1 MHPLVDKIKGLYVI
15 ADTATIEEERFFEK
29 AAIAITA
36 GCRVL
41 QYRDKSNDQA
51 RRLRQASQLSGLCK
65 QAGSVFIINDDA
77 ELARQVDADG
87 VHCGKNDAAIGDIK
101 RSYPE
106 LLIGASCYDSVERAN
121 EMIAA
126 GADYVAFGRFFPST
140 TKPGATPANIDIL
153 RQAKQQLKHPV
164 VAIGGIVAENA
175 GILISSGADAV
186 AVIGG
191 VFNTP
196 DVYHSSKKICELFTQ
211 REHQALSPHDAD
223 KLDH

>member
-29 AAIAITA
+29 AEIAIAA
-36 GCRVL
+36 GCHVL
-41 QYRDKSNDQA
+41 QYRDKTNDHTK
-51 RRLRQASQLSGLCK
+51 RLRQASQLSRLCK
-65 QAGSVFIINDDA
+65 EAGSVFIINDDA
-77 ELARQVDADG
+77 ELAIQVNADG
-87 VHCGKNDAAIGDIK
+87 VHCGINDRSVSEIR

-106 LLIGASCYDSVERAN
+106 LLIGASCYDSLQRAN

-126 GADYVAFGRFFPST
+126 GADYVAFGRFFAST

-164 VAIGGIVAENA
+164 VAIGGIGAENA

-191 VFNTP
+191 VFNTR
-196 DVYHSSKKICELFTQ
+196 DVYDSSKKISELFTQ
-211 REHQALSPHDAD
+211 REHLALSQDDAG
-223 KLDH
+223 KLGR

>member
-1 MHPLVDKIKGLYVI
+1 MHPLADKIKGLYVI
-15 ADTATIEEERFFEK
+15 ADTATIEEEQFIEK
-29 AAIAITA
+29 AAIVLAA

-41 QYRDKSNDQA
+41 QYRDKSNDQGK
-51 RRLRQASQLSGLCK
+51 RLRQASQLYSLCK

-77 ELARQVDADG
+77 ELAIQVNADG
-87 VHCGKNDAAIGDIK
+87 VHCGKNDTAVSDL
-101 RSYPE
+101 RHSYPG
-106 LLIGASCYDSVERAN
+106 LLIGASCYNSVQRAN
-121 EMIAA
+121 EVIAA

-140 TKPGATPANIDIL
+140 TKPEATPANIDIL
-153 RQAKQQLKHPV
+153 QQAKQQLKHPV

-196 DVYHSSKKICELFTQ
+196 DVYDSSKKICELFIQ
-211 REHQALSPHDAD
+211 REHQALSQDDAG
-223 KLDH
+223 KLRR

>member
-29 AAIAITA
+29 AEIAIAA
-36 GCRVL
+36 GCHVL
-41 QYRDKSNDQA
+41 QYRDKTNDHTK
-51 RRLRQASQLSGLCK
+51 RLRQASQLSRLCK
-65 QAGSVFIINDDA
+65 EAGSVFIINDDA
-77 ELARQVDADG
+77 ELAIEVNADG
-87 VHCGKNDAAIGDIK
+87 VHCGINDRSVSEIR
-101 RSYPE
+101 RSYPQ
-106 LLIGASCYDSVERAN
+106 LLIGASCYDSLQRAN

-153 RQAKQQLKHPV
+153 RQAKLQLKHPV

-196 DVYHSSKKICELFTQ
+196 DVYDSSKKISELFT
-211 REHQALSPHDAD
+211 
-223 KLDH
+223 